1 MSTRD
6 YGNLLV
12 NISTEYNNALLVIEN
27 NNIGWKTIQQVID
40 RGYENLI
47 LYE

>member
-27 NNIGWKTIQQVID
+27 NNIGWAAIQQV
-40 RGYENLI
+40 
-47 LYE
+47 